1 MKGNGLKRIFLR
13 NGKKVEMD
21 FCLYAIVK
29 TLFEISTIISKAS
42 YKELENTIELQKRWI
57 DIEFIKSAF
66 NGIIKYGRDAIDAMI
81 KAIENP
87 YKSMVKI
94 LKSLGLFTSN
104 SSDKI
109 NAKL

>member
-1 MKGNGLKRIFLR
+1 MKWPFFYLK
-13 NGKKVEMD
+13 KKH
-21 FCLYAIVK
+21 FKL
-29 TLFEISTIISKAS
+29 S
-42 YKELENTIELQKRWI
+42 QKRWI